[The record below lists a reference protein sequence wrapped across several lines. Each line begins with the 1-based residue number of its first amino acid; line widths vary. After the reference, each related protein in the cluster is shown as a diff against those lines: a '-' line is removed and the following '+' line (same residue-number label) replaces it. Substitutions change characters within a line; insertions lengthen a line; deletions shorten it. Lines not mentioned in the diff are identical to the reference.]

1 MNINWKKVGYSLRQ
15 SYIFLILVL
24 IYLPLFVIVLVS
36 FNGST
41 LKKENINLDFG
52 LVGRGVGPSPY
63 SLLATDP
70 SFLGSL
76 ESSILIAVIST
87 PISVLI
93 AIFTSFAIWNN
104 KQIYRKF
111 ALGVSGASIS
121 TPDIISGLSLLV
133 LFAVTSLSFRPSL
146 GYFTI
151 IVSHIS
157 FSTPYALVVIYPRM
171 QKMNPKLIQASE
183 DLGVS
188 RVRTFFKI
196 VIPYLLP
203 GILSGAA
210 IVFALSFDDYV
221 ITNFVRGTTQTVA
234 IQLYSMRKGVK
245 AWAVAFGSLLV
256 LSTVFIT
263 IAFAIH
269 KWLVERSKQHDKLV
283 RSRSKLTKLTFVTKG
298 TKLAKTNN
306 LK

>member
-1 MNINWKKVGYSLRQ
+1 M
-15 SYIFLILVL
+15 
-24 IYLPLFVIVLVS
+24 
-36 FNGST
+36 
-41 LKKENINLDFG
+41 
-52 LVGRGVGPSPY
+52 
-63 SLLATDP
+63 
-70 SFLGSL
+70 
-76 ESSILIAVIST
+76 
-87 PISVLI
+87 
-93 AIFTSFAIWNN
+93 
-104 KQIYRKF
+104 
-111 ALGVSGASIS
+111 
-121 TPDIISGLSLLV
+121 
-133 LFAVTSLSFRPSL
+133 LFAVTSLSFKPSL

-245 AWAVAFGSLLV
+245 A
-256 LSTVFIT
+256 
-263 IAFAIH
+263 
-269 KWLVERSKQHDKLV
+269 
-283 RSRSKLTKLTFVTKG
+283 
-298 TKLAKTNN
+298 
-306 LK
+306 